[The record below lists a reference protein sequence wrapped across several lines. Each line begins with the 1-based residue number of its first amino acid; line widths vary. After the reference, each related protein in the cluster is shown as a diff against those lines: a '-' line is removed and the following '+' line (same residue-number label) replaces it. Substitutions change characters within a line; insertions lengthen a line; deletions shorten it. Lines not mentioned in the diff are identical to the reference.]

1 MLPLT
6 CDSKIS
12 PSFSHLTANIHTK
25 HGSRHRGF
33 GQDPE
38 FQPTKR
44 GWRSS
49 IRVEIPP
56 FVSPS
61 ACLGLDHVDSSKLHC
76 ELSSISKQS
85 LHGRVTLHRAASSL
99 GAGGIS
105 GKVLL
110 TVCFPI

>member
-25 HGSRHRGF
+25 HGSRRGGF

-38 FQPTKR
+38 FQPTRR
-44 GWRSS
+44 GWRNN

-56 FVSPS
+56 FSSPS
-61 ACLGLDHVDSSKLHC
+61 ACLSLDHVDSSKLHC

-85 LHGRVTLHRAASSL
+85 LHVGLSLHRAASSL
-99 GAGGIS
+99 AAGGIS

-110 TVCFPI
+110 SACFPM

>member
-1 MLPLT
+1 MLSLT

-25 HGSRHRGF
+25 QGSRHGGF
-33 GQDPE
+33 GQDSE
-38 FQPTKR
+38 FQPTSR

-49 IRVEIPP
+49 MRVEIPP
-56 FVSPS
+56 FSSPS

-85 LHGRVTLHRAASSL
+85 LHVGLSLYRAASSL
-99 GAGGIS
+99 GGGGIS

-110 TVCFPI
+110 TACFPM